1 MGAGLF
7 VSGAFHSRHMQPA
20 RTGFEKLLAQ
30 TRFEEP
36 VIPVIANVDAQPHQ
50 SPDIAVKLAQQMT
63 SRVRWTESVCYM
75 LSQGVTQFDE
85 IGGGSTLV
93 KLITQTRE
101 SSLAALRRDQGV
113 GRAAA

>member
-1 MGAGLF
+1 MFVPLR

-30 TRFEEP
+30 THFEEP

-50 SPDIAVKLAQQMT
+50 KPDIAVKLGQQMT
-63 SRVRWTESVCYM
+63 SRVRWTESVHYM
-75 LSQGVTQFDE
+75 LSQGVTEFHE
-85 IGGGSTLV
+85 IGGGSTLA
-93 KLITQTRE
+93 KLVTQTRE
-101 SSLAALRRDQGV
+101 SSIPALRRDPGV